1 MLSHS
6 VVSDSL
12 VALWTVASQETLFM
26 GFFRQEYWR
35 GLPFPSQ
42 GYLTDPGIE
51 PASPVSP
58 AFRWTLYSLGH
69 QGSPQRNQRFIV
81 NKNLGSL
88 SHKVGGWAE
97 VKHSKDVRVLT
108 I

>member
-12 VALWTVASQETLFM
+12 QPHRLLARQALLSM
-26 GFFRQEYWR
+26 GFSRQEYWR
-35 GLPFPSQ
+35 GLPFPSP
-42 GYLTDPGIE
+42 GDLTHPGIE

-58 AFRWTLYSLGH
+58 ALRWILYSLGH
-69 QGSPQRNQRFIV
+69 QGSPQRNHRFIV
-81 NKNLGSL
+81 NENLGNL
-88 SHKVGGWAE
+88 SHKVGGWAK

>member
-12 VALWTVASQETLFM
+12 VTLWTIACQDPLFM

-35 GLPFPSQ
+35 GLPFPSP
-42 GYLTDPGIE
+42 GYLPDPGIE

-58 AFRWTLYSLGH
+58 ALRWILYFLGH
-69 QGSPQRNQRFIV
+69 QGSPQRNHRFIV
-81 NKNLGSL
+81 NENLGNL
-88 SHKVGGWAE
+88 SHKIGRWAK
-97 VKHSKDVRVLT
+97 VKHSKHVRVLT